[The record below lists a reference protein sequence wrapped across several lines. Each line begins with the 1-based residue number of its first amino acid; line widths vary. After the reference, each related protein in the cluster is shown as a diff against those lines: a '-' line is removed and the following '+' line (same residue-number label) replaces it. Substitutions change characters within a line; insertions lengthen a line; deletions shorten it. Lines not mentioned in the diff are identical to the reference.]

1 MKGEAKRDY
10 PASISYQS
18 PWYKEYHLVED
29 HFARVATALTR
40 GKPVARV
47 GVIHPIESYWL
58 RYGPV
63 DQTTL
68 DRERVESS
76 FEKIT
81 EWLVRGNI
89 DFDFICESL
98 LPSLCEEGGNPLKVG
113 RMEYDAIVVPDC
125 ETLRSSTLERLEQ
138 FRNQGGKLIFMG
150 NAPAYENAVKSDRG
164 VALYEKSVCISF
176 DRARLLSEL
185 HNAIYEK
192 AKKNLETAKTRK
204 EVYDIISDFIGDV
217 DKVQT
222 ANEKKLEEAL
232 KAAEEAKQK
241 YGNNN
246 NNNNN
251 SNIFNNNDNN
261 DSSQNTDSSAG
272 TDTSTDQSNDSSGNY
287 KSNELNTGTQEE
299 QQEQGGF
306 LNSLLGGLANG
317 SDGN

>member
-1 MKGEAKRDY
+1 MNNKRGGFGAKLLLVLILMIASAVGGAYGYRVLDGKLASRD
-10 PASISYQS
+10 AL
-18 PWYKEYHLVED
+18 KAVEN
-29 HFARVATALTR
+29 
-40 GKPVARV
+40 
-47 GVIHPIESYWL
+47 
-58 RYGPV
+58 V
-63 DQTTL
+63 DVS
-68 DRERVESS
+68 D
-76 FEKIT
+76 
-81 EWLVRGNI
+81 
-89 DFDFICESL
+89 
-98 LPSLCEEGGNPLKVG
+98 
-113 RMEYDAIVVPDC
+113 YDAA
-125 ETLRSSTLERLEQ
+125 EQ
-138 FRNQGGKLIFMG
+138 SVIQGFID
-150 NAPAYENAVKSDRG
+150 E
-164 VALYEKSVCISF
+164 
-176 DRARLLSEL
+176 
-185 HNAIYEK
+185 

-251 SNIFNNNDNN
+251 GFNNATNN
-261 DSSQNTDSSAG
+261 DSSQNTDSSTG